1 MRMEPGKIQILHLL
15 DGARKAEGLTVII
28 DVFRAFSVECY
39 LYSLGAGRVR
49 PVGTIEEARE
59 LHEKIPGSILVGE
72 RQGIRCEGFDYGNS
86 PSSLQEEAVRGRVA
100 IHTTSA
106 GTQGIVNA
114 WGASEILTGS
124 LVNARSIAKY
134 ILSRNPEKVSLVA
147 MGLSAERSAAE
158 DELCAEY
165 IRALLLN
172 DDFCR
177 SVQKDLVPNTTTPD
191 ATADRNLTDA
201 TAGRNLTDAMADRNS
216 APTAEQVL
224 PGFEARRQDLRNQDG
239 KRFFRPE
246 LQEDFPEQD
255 YWMCIDYDQ
264 FPFVLRIGHDDL
276 GYYSYKIN
284 V

>member
-1 MRMEPGKIQILHLL
+1 MDPDKIQILHLL
-15 DGARKAEGLTVII
+15 EGARKAEGLTVII

-39 LYSLGAGRVR
+39 LYSLGAELVR

-86 PSSLQEEAVRGRVA
+86 PSSLQEEKVRGRVA

-106 GTQGIVNA
+106 GTQGIVKA
-114 WGASEILTGS
+114 MGASEILTGS

-147 MGLSAERSAAE
+147 MGLSAERNAAE

-172 DDFCR
+172 DDFFR
-177 SVQKDLVPNTTTPD
+177 SVQNLSAPSGTTY
-191 ATADRNLTDA
+191 
-201 TAGRNLTDAMADRNS
+201 G
-216 APTAEQVL
+216 PTAEQVL
-224 PGFEARRQDLRNQDG
+224 PGFEIRRHDLRNQDG
-239 KRFFRPE
+239 RRFFRPE

-255 YWMCIDYDQ
+255 YWMCIDYDH
-264 FPFVLRIGHDDL
+264 FPFILRVGQDDL
-276 GYYSYKIN
+276 GYYSHRIN